1 METHILKVEAV
12 SHVTHNVLRI
22 VIEKPP
28 QYSFKSGQA
37 TDVSI
42 NKPGWQDKMRP
53 FTFTCLPE
61 DNHLEFTI
69 KTYPSHK
76 GVTNELLKLNIGD
89 ELIIRDSW
97 GAINYKG
104 EGTFIAGG
112 AGVTPFISI
121 LRNLHS
127 KNKMGV
133 NKLIFANDKEEDIIN
148 KEEFGKI
155 LGDNF
160 INILSQDKLDIYDHG
175 YITEDFLKSKVS
187 DFTKYFYVCGPPPMM
202 DAVKKILGNLNV
214 DPTLIIEEEKV

>member
-1 METHILKVEAV
+1 METHILKVIAV
-12 SHVTHNVLRI
+12 THATHNVLRI
-22 VIEKPP
+22 QTVKPP
-28 QYSFKSGQA
+28 QYSFESGQA

-42 NKPGWQDKMRP
+42 NKPGWQDEMRP

-61 DNHLEFTI
+61 DDYLEFTI

-76 GVTNELLKLNIGD
+76 GVTNELLKLNKGD

-127 KNKMGV
+127 KNKIGES
-133 NKLIFANDKEEDIIN
+133 KLIFANDKEEDIIN
-148 KEEFGKI
+148 KEEFEKI
-155 LGDNF
+155 LGGNF
-160 INILSQDKLDIYDHG
+160 INILSQDESNKYEHG
-175 YITEDFLKSKVS
+175 YITADFLKSNVA
-187 DFTKYFYVCGPPPMM
+187 DFAKYFYVCGPPPMI
-202 DAVKKILGNLNV
+202 DAIKNVLANLNV
-214 DPTLIIEEEKV
+214 DPKMIIEEE